1 MNSDRFVKIWAA
13 VVSVALFAA
22 FAVTGCSR
30 LNDGKVRGGS
40 AIDALMYKAESI
52 MNSDAELAD
61 SLMNLIDPEFIRG
74 KERKARYALLYTEA
88 EFKNYQPFT
97 TDSLILTAARY
108 YSISNNL
115 DYRFLS
121 YYYLGCAYMELK
133 QFTDA
138 AVALA
143 QAEMLVNTIDNDYW
157 IGLLYTQ
164 LGDLFNES
172 YDYHRAEEYFS
183 KSADYYEKA
192 GKEAHHI
199 YALYDIARCR
209 NDLHDYHSGDSL
221 LKVVEKWAIQND
233 DTDLCSSILYDRL
246 FCSLFLKDS
255 DFSSK
260 VFKDNIS
267 KAQYIYERI
276 NYLELMALYHNSI
289 KDFAQSDS
297 YLQEAWNC
305 KLSARDS
312 IYLSYVSFL
321 VADSRG
327 QADKSLEY
335 YRNYISLQNENLRK
349 VLNQPILGVQKEHY
363 RVFAENEQLKN
374 RHART
379 TLVLCVL
386 IFMLI
391 IVIVMVT
398 YHYKKKHMQEQLYD
412 SLAVV
417 EELSAINH
425 INTDKIEHL
434 KNEVRRQFRERH
446 DMSNR
451 LYSMYFDSESQD
463 KITKQQLKVTI
474 NGLIKDYTAPENVK
488 KLDGLIDESY
498 DGIMTRLSAQDFGL
512 TEKEL
517 QLLRFSFAGLSS
529 KSVSVIINETPQNIY
544 QLKSRLLKKVKRNS
558 EELWETLNNIW

>member
-13 VVSVALFAA
+13 VVAVAL

-30 LNDGKVRGGS
+30 INDGKIRSGS
-40 AIDALMYKAESI
+40 AIDALMNNVESI
-52 MNSDAELAD
+52 INSDADLAD
-61 SLMNLIDPEFIRG
+61 SLMNLIDSNSLRG
-74 KERKARYALLYTEA
+74 KERKARYALLYSEA
-88 EFKNYQPFT
+88 QFKNYQPFT
-97 TDSLILTAARY
+97 SDSLILTAARY

-183 KSADYYEKA
+183 KSAHYYELA
-192 GKEAHHI
+192 GKETHKM
-199 YALYDIARCR
+199 YALNDIAKC
-209 NDLHDYHSGDSL
+209 NIDLHDFYRGDSL
-221 LKVVEKWAIQND
+221 LKGIEEWAIQNN
-233 DTDLCSSILYDRL
+233 DTDLYSSILYDRL

-255 DFSSK
+255 EISSRG
-260 VFKDNIS
+260 FKDNVTKYKDYFEHIH
-267 KAQYIYERI
+267 
-276 NYLELMALYHNSI
+276 YLELMALYHNSV
-289 KDFAQSDS
+289 KEYALSDS

-305 KLSARDS
+305 KLSAKDS

-321 VADSRG
+321 LADSRG
-327 QADKSLEY
+327 QIDKSLEY
-335 YRNYISLQNENLRK
+335 YRNYISLQNDKLRK

>member
-1 MNSDRFVKIWAA
+1 
-13 VVSVALFAA
+13 
-22 FAVTGCSR
+22 
-30 LNDGKVRGGS
+30 
-40 AIDALMYKAESI
+40 
-52 MNSDAELAD
+52 MNSDAGMAD
-61 SLMNLIDPEFIRG
+61 SLMNLIDPNYLIG
-74 KERKARYALLYTEA
+74 KERKARYALLYTESQY
-88 EFKNYQPFT
+88 KNYQPFT
-97 TDSLILTAARY
+97 SDSLILTAARY

-115 DYRFLS
+115 DNRFLS

-133 QFTDA
+133 QYTDA

-143 QAEMLVNTIDNDYW
+143 QAEMLVNTINNDYW
-157 IGLLYTQ
+157 VGLLYTQ

-172 YDYHRAEEYFS
+172 YDYHRAQEYYS
-183 KSADYYEKA
+183 KSSDYFEKA
-192 GKEAHHI
+192 GKEAHQI
-199 YALYDIARCR
+199 YALYDIAKCR
-209 NDLHDYHSGDSL
+209 INLFDFFTGDSL
-221 LKVVEKWAIQND
+221 LKIVHNWAVKNND
-233 DTDLCSSILYDRL
+233 AELYFGSLYDRL

-255 DFSSK
+255 DISSK
-260 VFKDNIS
+260 LFNS
-267 KAQYIYERI
+267 
-276 NYLELMALYHNSI
+276 YLNNTREELGHLSYMELMALYSNSE
-289 KDFAQSDS
+289 KKYVESET
-297 YLQEAWNC
+297 YLKEAWKCN
-305 KLSARDS
+305 LSVADS
-312 IYLSYVSFL
+312 IYLCYVSSL
-321 VADSRG
+321 LADSRG
-327 QADKSLEY
+327 EADKSLEY

-374 RHART
+374 KHVRT

-417 EELSAINH
+417 EELSTINH
-425 INTDKIEHL
+425 NNTDKIEQL
-434 KNEVRRQFRERH
+434 KNEVRSQFRERH

-474 NGLIKDYTAPENVK
+474 TGLIKDYTAPENVK

-498 DGIMTRLSAQDFGL
+498 DGIMTRLSSQDFGL